1 MLSHVLLQNVLPPVL
16 SPAAAAGTA
25 PEETSETVN
34 IKKKSSTEGAAEKM
48 VMAAGI
54 RTPTAA
60 AVSAGQRIELLT
72 EIPMN
77 SIPEDAAEKNIPAM
91 HRPQNN

>member
-1 MLSHVLLQNVLPPVL
+1 MLSHVPLQNVLPPVL
-16 SPAAAAGTA
+16 SPATAAGTA

-34 IKKKSSTEGAAEKM
+34 IKKKSRTEGAAEKM

-91 HRPQNN
+91 HRSRNN